1 MEDPKATAGPDVGTE
16 SVTRTPEEDLAALE
30 AKADEQIQA
39 AAKADEPAPAEA
51 GAAPEMSDEDASVA
65 RVQAF
70 MRKKGINDPA
80 KIVEMAESLEKRNT
94 QLDQDV
100 RRLSAVGRFPAV
112 GEGMAQGGA
121 RDARGSAS
129 DGDEDI
135 VIPDNPLDLVMN
147 PAKLKE
153 FAKGLVDLGDRRAQK
168 REEAKTFESLKTRVE
183 AKIAANPEEW
193 QKLRPVMLELSKQDP
208 GADIDTLY
216 DRAQGAYSRH
226 IKGLAS
232 ELRAELGLGAA
243 ADSEKLKGLLGRI
256 RQQPV
261 SSGTGVQV
269 PSILKAGEKEAA
281 DILKAIN
288 DSDKF

>member
-1 MEDPKATAGPDVGTE
+1 MEDPKATAGPDAGTE

-39 AAKADEPAPAEA
+39 AAKEDEPKPAEGAPA
-51 GAAPEMSDEDASVA
+51 PENDEDASVA

-80 KIVEMAESLEKRNT
+80 KIVELAESLEKRNT

-100 RRLSAVGRFPAV
+100 RRLSAVGRFPAA
-112 GEGMAQGGA
+112 GEGVAQGGA
-121 RDARGSAS
+121 RDARGSAT

-135 VIPDNPLDLVMN
+135 VIPDNPLDIVMN

-168 REEAKTFESLKTRVE
+168 REEAKTFESLKARVE

-216 DRAQGAYSRH
+216 DRARGAYSSH
-226 IKGLAS
+226 IKGLAA

-261 SSGTGVQV
+261 SQGTGVQV
-269 PSILKAGEKEAA
+269 PPVLKPGEKEAA
-281 DILKAIN
+281 DLLKAIN

>member
-1 MEDPKATAGPDVGTE
+1 MADPKTGTTGPDAGAET
-16 SVTRTPEEDLAALE
+16 VTRTPEEDLAALE

-39 AAKADEPAPAEA
+39 SAKEGEAEPAA
-51 GAAPEMSDEDASVA
+51 GAAPEMDEDASVA

-100 RRLSAVGRFPAV
+100 RRLSAVGRFPAA
-112 GEGMAQGGA
+112 GEGVVQGGA
-121 RDARGSAS
+121 PGARGSAT
-129 DGDEDI
+129 DDEEI
-135 VIPDNPLDLVMN
+135 VIPENPLDLVMK
-147 PAKLKE
+147 PETLKT
-153 FAKGLVDLGDRRAQK
+153 FAKGLVELGERRAQK
-168 REEAKTFESLKTRVE
+168 REEAKTFESLKARVE

-216 DRAQGAYSRH
+216 DRAKGAYSSH
-226 IKGLAS
+226 IKSLAG
-232 ELRAELGLGAA
+232 ELRAELGLGAG
-243 ADSEKLKGLLGRI
+243 ADADKLKGILGRI

-261 SSGTGVQV
+261 TTGTGVQV
-269 PSILKAGEKEAA
+269 PTGLKAGEKEAA
-281 DILKAIN
+281 DLLKAIN